1 MRPTGISTGV
11 NEGKSHIGFSIF
23 INISSDPAG
32 ITEQA
37 FCPTHLGQ
45 TNGKACARRFP
56 DHLFARHV
64 QRRVVNVPF
73 MVIAPHSWSEFFML
87 VVTSRRK
94 LVMRVHVLNDSLILR
109 LKTESWAL
117 WNRVD

>member
-73 MVIAPHSWSEFFML
+73 ML

-94 LVMRVHVLNDSLILR
+94 LVMRVHVLNGSLILR
-109 LKTESWAL
+109 LKTES
-117 WNRVD
+117 

>member
-32 ITEQA
+32 ITEQP

-73 MVIAPHSWSEFFML
+73 ML

-94 LVMRVHVLNDSLILR
+94 LVIRVHVLNGSLILR